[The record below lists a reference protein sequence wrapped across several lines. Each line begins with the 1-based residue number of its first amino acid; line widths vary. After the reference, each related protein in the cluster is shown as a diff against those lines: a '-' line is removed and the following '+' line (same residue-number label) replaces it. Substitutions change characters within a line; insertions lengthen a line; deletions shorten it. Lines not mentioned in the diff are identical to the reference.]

1 MLGLSAPF
9 DSGRL
14 RGDRGQTVILLALL
28 LPVVVAFLGF
38 VVVVGQV
45 ANARRDLQNDADR
58 AALAAALD
66 LPSAA
71 TAAAAGNEWL
81 RRNGIDTTDADI
93 TITITTPF
101 RGNPNQVYVRVERPV
116 DTTFGL
122 GRRVSA
128 SAVAEKI
135 TGGGGQYA
143 IFAMEESCSAP
154 DPLEISGSNVAIAG
168 VVHSNSEL
176 KINGSDN
183 IFDGGTTYHC
193 SLDLSGSGNTFDPA
207 PLDLDD
213 TLPPPLDMAFSDFS
227 CDRTW
232 SSDVN
237 LGSESGIWID
247 ATTLEPGTYCSD
259 GNLQLSGS
267 DITGEVT
274 LVARGELQ
282 VSGSN
287 FTLSPAPDDPTGVL
301 FFSEA
306 SSSSALDL
314 SGSGGSWEGIIH
326 APNGTAKMQ
335 GSSNLSLT
343 GSIIAGR
350 VKVSG
355 SNFSMTASSEYSAG
369 VAFIFLVR

>member
-183 IFDGGTTYHC
+183 IFDGGTT
-193 SLDLSGSGNTFDPA
+193 SRSTSV
-207 PLDLDD
+207 
-213 TLPPPLDMAFSDFS
+213 
-227 CDRTW
+227 DRATPSIRRPSTSTTPCHPRWTW
-232 SSDVN
+232 RSPTSA
-237 LGSESGIWID
+237 
-247 ATTLEPGTYCSD
+247 ATE
-259 GNLQLSGS
+259 
-267 DITGEVT
+267 
-274 LVARGELQ
+274 RGAA
-282 VSGSN
+282 
-287 FTLSPAPDDPTGVL
+287 T
-301 FFSEA
+301 
-306 SSSSALDL
+306 
-314 SGSGGSWEGIIH
+314 
-326 APNGTAKMQ
+326 
-335 GSSNLSLT
+335 
-343 GSIIAGR
+343 
-350 VKVSG
+350 
-355 SNFSMTASSEYSAG
+355 
-369 VAFIFLVR
+369 